1 MSEKTDYSEF
11 KKSELENWI
20 ELSHAFLDNQGV
32 PRKDGGTL
40 SIYGRIERY
49 SVIKS
54 QELAAL
60 RSELD
65 ALREALR
72 WYAEARWGW
81 TGDDES
87 IVCEWPDWEK
97 DPAGFHFKTGGE
109 VASAALAGNE

>member
-65 ALREALR
+65 ALKEALEYIR
-72 WYAEARWGW
+72 NYDNYASDGDVYIEDGNSYTHVSNYAESVIKAY
-81 TGDDES
+81 S
-87 IVCEWPDWEK
+87 
-97 DPAGFHFKTGGE
+97 
-109 VASAALAGNE
+109 AGNE

>member
-1 MSEKTDYSEF
+1 MSALDELLTNHEKPLQDKGWLEYLLVLFWEETDGYEYAAEYASE
-11 KKSELENWI
+11 ELAK
-20 ELSHAFLDNQGV
+20 LRDDN
-32 PRKDGGTL
+32 
-40 SIYGRIERY
+40 
-49 SVIKS
+49 
-54 QELAAL
+54 AAL
-60 RSELD
+60 RSERD

>member
-1 MSEKTDYSEF
+1 MSQLDKLKEKEKTSYIEECITWALKTDAD
-11 KKSELENWI
+11 KTAAIAELN
-20 ELSHAFLDNQGV
+20 S
-32 PRKDGGTL
+32 
-40 SIYGRIERY
+40 
-49 SVIKS
+49 
-54 QELAAL
+54 L
-60 RSELD
+60 RSERD

-87 IVCEWPDWEK
+87 IVREWPDWEK

>member
-1 MSEKTDYSEF
+1 MSALDELKAKVKTSYIEECIIWALKTDTD
-11 KKSELENWI
+11 KTAAISELN
-20 ELSHAFLDNQGV
+20 S
-32 PRKDGGTL
+32 
-40 SIYGRIERY
+40 
-49 SVIKS
+49 
-54 QELAAL
+54 L
-60 RSELD
+60 RSERD

-87 IVCEWPDWEK
+87 VVCEWPDWGK